1 VIVTVQASAVS
12 TTTTLAVSKTNPASG
27 EQITLTATVHAADS
41 SNPVGAVEFFDGGT
55 SLGAPVPVSG
65 GIASTQFSSTVP
77 GPHSLTATFEPT
89 NPNAFTGS
97 TSDPVIVTV
106 QAPAV
111 TTTTSLAASNTN
123 PANGEQI
130 TLTATVHANDTASN
144 DAVGAVEFFDGATSL
159 GAPVPVS
166 GGIAM
171 TQFGSTVAGPH
182 SLTAKFEPTDPNVF
196 AGSTSDP
203 VIVMV
208 QPKQA
213 VVTTTSLAASNTNPA
228 SGQQIT
234 LTATVTAADG
244 SSPVGSVQF
253 FDGGTA
259 LGTPVAV
266 SGGTA
271 TRQFSSTV
279 PGQHSLTATFTPT
292 DSNAFTGSTSNPVI
306 VTVQAAALAI
316 TTTRLA
322 NAKANT
328 AYTATLTATGGTPP
342 YTWAITAGSLPPGMS
357 LNAST
362 GVISGT
368 DFTQTGKFSFTV
380 TVTDQAGATASKSLT
395 LSVTGKIK

>member
-1 VIVTVQASAVS
+1 
-12 TTTTLAVSKTNPASG
+12 
-27 EQITLTATVHAADS
+27 
-41 SNPVGAVEFFDGGT
+41 
-55 SLGAPVPVSG
+55 
-65 GIASTQFSSTVP
+65 
-77 GPHSLTATFEPT
+77 
-89 NPNAFTGS
+89 
-97 TSDPVIVTV
+97 
-106 QAPAV
+106 
-111 TTTTSLAASNTN
+111 
-123 PANGEQI
+123 
-130 TLTATVHANDTASN
+130 
-144 DAVGAVEFFDGATSL
+144 
-159 GAPVPVS
+159 
-166 GGIAM
+166 M

-342 YTWAITAGSLPPGMS
+342 YTWAITAGSLPPGIS